1 VGKFTADV
9 EARLAGDYTLRRV
22 SSEAPTQSQASGAAA
37 SSAAASAAY
46 RVEDLLRAAEG
57 ADALFIAPVRLDG
70 EFFRRVAASVKVI
83 ATFSVG
89 YDHIDVG
96 AAAARGIA
104 IANTPGVLDDATAD
118 VAILLLLGASRR
130 AYEAQQQVRTGA
142 WAGGRAPR
150 LLGWGC
156 AGKALG
162 IFGMGR
168 IGQAVARRARA
179 LGMKIHYSNRA
190 PLPLELAGDA
200 VYHARAQDLL
210 RVSQFLSLHAPHT
223 PETHHFLNAENI
235 ALLPAGA
242 IVINTA
248 RGGLVED
255 GALIA
260 ALQTGRVAAA
270 GLDVFEG
277 EPKINPAYVG
287 LMNTFL
293 LPHIGCATLETNTA
307 MGMLALDNIDAVL
320 AGRVAPS
327 LVKI

>member
-1 VGKFTADV
+1 M
-9 EARLAGDYTLRRV
+9 
-22 SSEAPTQSQASGAAA
+22 
-37 SSAAASAAY
+37 
-46 RVEDLLRAAEG
+46 LLAAEG
-57 ADALFIAPVRLDG
+57 ADAIFFNPPAQLDA

-130 AYEAQQQVRTGA
+130 AYEAQELVRSGA
-142 WAGGRAPR
+142 WARA
-150 LLGWGC
+150 GC
-156 AGKALG
+156 AAAV
-162 IFGMGR
+162 GMGLR
-168 IGQAVARRARA
+168 GESAGDFRDGEDWAGGGAAGAGVGDEDTLFEPEAASQRSW
-179 LGMKIHYSNRA
+179 K
-190 PLPLELAGDA
+190 GDA
-200 VYHARAQDLL
+200 VYHASAQDLL

-223 PETHHFLNAENI
+223 PETHHFLNVENI

-242 IVINTA
+242 IVINAA

-260 ALQTGRVAAA
+260 ALKTGRVAAA

-277 EPKINPAYVG
+277 EPKINPLYVG
-287 LMNTFL
+287 LQNTFL
-293 LPHIGCATLETNTA
+293 LPHIGSATLETNTA

-320 AGRVAPS
+320 AGRSAPS
-327 LVKI
+327 LVKM